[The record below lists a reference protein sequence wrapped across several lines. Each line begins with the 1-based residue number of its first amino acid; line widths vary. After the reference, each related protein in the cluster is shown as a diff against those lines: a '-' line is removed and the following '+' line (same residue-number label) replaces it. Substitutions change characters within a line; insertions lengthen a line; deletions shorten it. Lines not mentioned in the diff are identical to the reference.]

1 MLYSITFEANS
12 LLLIFTIFIRS
23 NDASFNEINK
33 LFVDKL
39 ALIKV
44 DNNQE

>member
-1 MLYSITFEANS
+1 MLFLITFVAHS
-12 LLLIFTIFIRS
+12 LLIIFNNI
-23 NDASFNEINK
+23 NNQMMLHLLNK

-44 DNNQE
+44 DNN